1 MKKGM
6 ITLTVMVIT
15 SAICVTALKYSN
27 LKDAYGKAEKEKLE
41 YSTKYYEQKDRLGSF
56 IYEIQHKDSVINQMR
71 KDYIEQWEENQ
82 VFSSMLAEV
91 ENEKGGHE
99 IIERL
104 WSLQK
109 NKIVWGIKGEYQK

>member
-1 MKKGM
+1 M
-6 ITLTVMVIT
+6 ITLAVMIIT

-27 LKDAYGKAEKEKLE
+27 LKDAYSKAEKEI
-41 YSTKYYEQKDRLGSF
+41 GF
-56 IYEIQHKDSVINQMR
+56 KDSVIKQMQR
-71 KDYIEQWEENQ
+71 DYIEQWEENQ
-82 VFSSMLAEV
+82 IFSSMLAEI

>member
-41 YSTKYYEQKDRLGSF
+41 YSTKYYEQKDRVGSF
-56 IYEIQHKDSVINQMR
+56 IYEIQHKDSVINQIR

-82 VFSSMLAEV
+82 VFSSMLAEI
-91 ENEKGGHE
+91 ENEPGGHKMLKK
-99 IIERL
+99 L
-104 WSLQK
+104 WLFYK
-109 NKIVWGIKGEYQK
+109 PNK